1 MKNETKEMVF
11 EILEEL
17 CGKEIMNL
25 KESLSEDLV
34 MDSLQKVMLLVM
46 LEERLDIELDESDM
60 NPFDLSLVED
70 VVNMAEKYVAGK
82 ESKIHGESYSITVS
96 CS

>member
-1 MKNETKEMVF
+1 MKNETKEIVF

-17 CGKEIMNL
+17 CGKEIVDL

-60 NPFDLSLVED
+60 NPFDLFLVED

-82 ESKIHGESYSITVS
+82 EAEVHGE
-96 CS
+96 